1 MKEKKEKK
9 IRAAHAAPVEKK
21 KPAEAKR
28 PSAETK
34 RQPAEAK
41 KRPAKAKSKAPV
53 VILTVVL
60 VLLALA
66 AVGAT
71 LAGRHI
77 STSDT
82 NLPNVYVGEIYVG
95 GMTKEETRAELERQ
109 QWDKSVSAVL
119 TVKLPM
125 DTSFRVDYTR
135 AGANL
140 TADRAAEAAYRYG
153 HDGNWFEN
161 LLTYVRGVFA
171 PVDVSGEKLT
181 LDKEYITKLMN
192 AGIESFGKSIADKD
206 YAIDDENSLLVLTK
220 GAGQL
225 SIDADALYEL
235 VADALLNKKTELVY
249 TLPETQVTMPDFQA
263 LHEELAAS
271 PADAYYDKESD
282 TIVPDV
288 KGVDFDV
295 NQAESLWN
303 EAGLTETVE
312 IPVQLTNPQITEES
326 LKELLFRDKLGE
338 KTTYY
343 WGSTAQRINNIDLVV
358 NKLNGLVLMPGEE
371 FSYNGYVGQRTEAAG
386 FQAAA
391 AYNDGQVVSEVGGG
405 ICQVSS
411 TLYYVTMAAN
421 LETVERT
428 CHYFAVGYLDKGL
441 DATVSWP
448 GPDFKFKNN
457 REYPIKIIATS
468 NHDSSALTIEIW
480 GSNIDGTYV
489 EPRSYWWASYDSTYP
504 DVQTG
509 WGAFCQRYL
518 FDKDG
523 NLLEKI
529 DEAGSIYHLH
539 DEDIKWPTE
548 PEEPSPSDGGGDG
561 GGGTDTGGDS
571 GGGDSGGGD
580 SGGGD
585 VIIVDG

>member
-66 AVGAT
+66 AAGAT

-263 LHEELAAS
+263 SAGLAAS
-271 PADAYYDKESD
+271 
-282 TIVPDV
+282 
-288 KGVDFDV
+288 
-295 NQAESLWN
+295 
-303 EAGLTETVE
+303 
-312 IPVQLTNPQITEES
+312 
-326 LKELLFRDKLGE
+326 
-338 KTTYY
+338 
-343 WGSTAQRINNIDLVV
+343 
-358 NKLNGLVLMPGEE
+358 
-371 FSYNGYVGQRTEAAG
+371 
-386 FQAAA
+386 
-391 AYNDGQVVSEVGGG
+391 
-405 ICQVSS
+405 SS
-411 TLYYVTMAAN
+411 
-421 LETVERT
+421 
-428 CHYFAVGYLDKGL
+428 
-441 DATVSWP
+441 W
-448 GPDFKFKNN
+448 
-457 REYPIKIIATS
+457 
-468 NHDSSALTIEIW
+468 SA
-480 GSNIDGTYV
+480 
-489 EPRSYWWASYDSTYP
+489 
-504 DVQTG
+504 
-509 WGAFCQRYL
+509 
-518 FDKDG
+518 
-523 NLLEKI
+523 
-529 DEAGSIYHLH
+529 
-539 DEDIKWPTE
+539 
-548 PEEPSPSDGGGDG
+548 
-561 GGGTDTGGDS
+561 
-571 GGGDSGGGD
+571 
-580 SGGGD
+580 
-585 VIIVDG
+585 